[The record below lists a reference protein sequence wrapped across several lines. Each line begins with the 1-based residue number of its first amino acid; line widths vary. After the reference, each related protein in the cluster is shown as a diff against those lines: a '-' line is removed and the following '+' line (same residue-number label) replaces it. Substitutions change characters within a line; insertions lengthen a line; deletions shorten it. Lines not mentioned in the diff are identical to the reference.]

1 MLGSGVKKSA
11 TLPTHYLMGREQLD
25 EQIRGRIGRL
35 LPPSVFLLGL
45 VLTAAAAWASQ
56 NSAVRETELLF
67 ETAAMA
73 EGQRFEAS
81 LDDWIGEF
89 DSAVSFV
96 QATFPGTPAEFES
109 FFQNSSIA
117 TPASLIDPGVG
128 VIEMVELEDIP
139 ALEERERALGNNDF
153 QVVTNSSSDGPLL
166 VVTRS
171 TNVTTLPGFSFVG
184 RDLSQFLTDGFAEN
198 LASPDRFLV
207 LLNGQE
213 DLISELEA
221 EEDRFGAPYSVVV
234 DPIADSNRETIGW
247 VVRSFQFETVADR
260 VIEDSDL
267 SVNVA
272 IGLLGETVPIIDSDP
287 NTRTQFDSSSMR
299 SEQTFERSIGDFSVF
314 VWADEDFG
322 VPSGLFGQTAIWVS
336 GVLLTLVVALSIAY
350 VIGQRDMLESRAFEL
365 QHARTL
371 ASTDPLTGLLNR
383 AAFID
388 LAEEMDQT
396 RGGTV
401 FFIDLDGF
409 KEVNDTL
416 GHTEGDRVLRKVSEL
431 IRAQF
436 RDDDLVSRFGG
447 DEFMIFTP
455 GLYGKHIEKE
465 VAERVVSAIS
475 GSTLGV
481 TASVGAAERAPYD
494 LTPIETMIR
503 KADRAMY
510 QAKQAGGDRF
520 QGAKR
525 K

>member
-1 MLGSGVKKSA
+1 
-11 TLPTHYLMGREQLD
+11 
-25 EQIRGRIGRL
+25 
-35 LPPSVFLLGL
+35 
-45 VLTAAAAWASQ
+45 
-56 NSAVRETELLF
+56 
-67 ETAAMA
+67 
-73 EGQRFEAS
+73 
-81 LDDWIGEF
+81 
-89 DSAVSFV
+89 
-96 QATFPGTPAEFES
+96 
-109 FFQNSSIA
+109 
-117 TPASLIDPGVG
+117 
-128 VIEMVELEDIP
+128 
-139 ALEERERALGNNDF
+139 
-153 QVVTNSSSDGPLL
+153 
-166 VVTRS
+166 
-171 TNVTTLPGFSFVG
+171 
-184 RDLSQFLTDGFAEN
+184 
-198 LASPDRFLV
+198 
-207 LLNGQE
+207 
-213 DLISELEA
+213 
-221 EEDRFGAPYSVVV
+221 
-234 DPIADSNRETIGW
+234 
-247 VVRSFQFETVADR
+247 
-260 VIEDSDL
+260 
-267 SVNVA
+267 
-272 IGLLGETVPIIDSDP
+272 
-287 NTRTQFDSSSMR
+287 
-299 SEQTFERSIGDFSVF
+299 
-314 VWADEDFG
+314 
-322 VPSGLFGQTAIWVS
+322 
-336 GVLLTLVVALSIAY
+336 
-350 VIGQRDMLESRAFEL
+350 MLESRAFEL